1 LGILD
6 RFRRAELKESPA
18 TVSPEVTE
26 KKKNYKGRYEYKAP
40 VLGFFNKLGRDE
52 AQLQKYKIIYSQG
65 GIVSQA
71 IDAYAHYMLSNG
83 YRIEGEDQGSVETVE
98 EFCDEIDLESV
109 ISQGIKDALVY
120 GCPFQEIVYGQ
131 GDASK
136 TPLGVRSLPPNTL
149 RINTDDRGVVQNYTQ
164 VVKIDS
170 NKYMEYYFD
179 KDEVITFNLLPESGN
194 PYGISL
200 IQRSWD
206 DIMNDATIAQAI
218 TVAIKRHGFSK
229 YQVKIGTEGEEV
241 DQETIRGTD
250 MELRGLESKNEIITP
265 YDVEIIN
272 LDKDVLPDI
281 NAINEFSTSRNCIS
295 LGVPEI
301 VMGLGRGS
309 TEASSKVA
317 MQSFYDRISNW
328 QKIVVRPYN
337 HSICDKLVGKKGKVK
352 IVLNDAN
359 PEDENTKATWLAKIM
374 LATPL
379 DPYATF
385 DKVFIQK
392 QFDYNANMYYDSK
405 NEIEGD
411 KDDYYSQLN
420 AQRAALPNPGDKA
433 SPAFGMGEKGKGS
446 SEGGNNETK

>member
-6 RFRRAELKESPA
+6 RFLKADSKKD
-18 TVSPEVTE
+18 TVTASPEATE
-26 KKKNYKGRYEYKAP
+26 KKKNYKGRYEYKPP

-52 AQLQKYKIIYSQG
+52 EQLHKYKIIYAQG

-83 YRIEGEDQGSVETVE
+83 YRIEGDDEGAVETVE

-120 GCPFQEIVYGQ
+120 GCPFQEIIYGK
-131 GDASK
+131 GDSAQ
-136 TPLGVRSLPPNTL
+136 TPLGVRSLPPTTL
-149 RINTDDRGVVQNYTQ
+149 RINTDERGITQSYTQ
-164 VVKIDS
+164 VVKIGP
-170 NKYMEYYFD
+170 NKYMEYQFD
-179 KDEVITFNLLPESGN
+179 TDEVITFNLLPESGN

-218 TVAIKRHGFSK
+218 TVAIKRHGFSR
-229 YQVKIGTEGEEV
+229 YHVKLGVEGEEI
-241 DQETIRGTD
+241 DQETYRGVD
-250 MELRGLESKNEIITP
+250 MELRGLDAKNELITP
-265 YDVEIIN
+265 HDVEIIN

-301 VMGLGRGS
+301 VMGIGSGS

-317 MQSFYDRISNW
+317 MQSFYDRISNY

-337 HSICDKLVGKKGKVK
+337 HMICDKLTGKKGVVK

-359 PEDENTKATWLAKIM
+359 PEDENTKATWLSKIM

-385 DKVFIQK
+385 GKVFIQK
-392 QFDYNANMYYDSK
+392 QFDYNADMYLDSK
-405 NEIEGD
+405 NDIEGD

-433 SPAFGMGEKGKGS
+433 SPAFGMGAKGKGT